1 MAPPLA
7 PDRRAN
13 NNAATNI
20 KLDALHEDITDIKL
34 VLKELTVAINRL
46 AIVEERQSQAADAL
60 ERAFTALEKVE
71 IRVTNLEMVS
81 VNSKQTNDWVGKVIW
96 AGLAVLVIFIL
107 RKVGLWQ

>member
-1 MAPPLA
+1 MSPALPT
-7 PDRRAN
+7 DRRAAN
-13 NNAATNI
+13 TTATNI

-46 AIVEERQSQAADAL
+46 AIVEERQSQAAEAL

-81 VNSKQTNDWVGKVIW
+81 VNSKQTNDWVGKAIW
-96 AGLAVLVIFIL
+96 AALAVLVIFIL
-107 RKVGLWQ
+107 RKVGLWV

>member
-1 MAPPLA
+1 MSTAPPT
-7 PDRRAN
+7 DRRAN
-13 NNAATNI
+13 NNMSTNI
-20 KLDALHEDITDIKL
+20 KLDAMHEDITDIKL

-81 VNSKQTNDWVGKVIW
+81 VTSKQTNDWVGKAVW
-96 AGLAVLVIFIL
+96 AAVAVVAVFVA
-107 RKVGLWQ
+107 RAVGLWV

>member
-1 MAPPLA
+1 MPSAIPT
-7 PDRRAN
+7 DRRAN

-46 AIVEERQSQAADAL
+46 AIVEERQSQAAEAL

-107 RKVGLWQ
+107 RKVGLWV